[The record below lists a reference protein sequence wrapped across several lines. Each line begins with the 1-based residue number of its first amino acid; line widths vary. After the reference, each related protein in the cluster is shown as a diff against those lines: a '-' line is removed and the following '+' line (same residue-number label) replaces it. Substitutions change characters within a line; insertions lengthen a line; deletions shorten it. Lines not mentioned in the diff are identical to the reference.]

1 MMAETPKRKRGRP
14 KKVKFEDRYEIID
27 TQIAK
32 RKGKWFLKA
41 ISWISWEDVGQII
54 RSHIYNKWHLW
65 DQKRPLEPW
74 LNRIIS
80 NQIKNILRNHYG
92 NFIRPCAQCPFNA
105 SGSIDNINDANFC
118 SWTKTGKQDSS
129 CPLFLKWEKT
139 KKSSFQINM
148 ASSIDANENI
158 NVGLCKHFDIDHSK
172 NKLNKLMKENLTE
185 KQYHIYEMLYIKDLD
200 ITEAAERLGYKSNEK
215 GRKAGYKQIKNF
227 EKLFKDTAKK
237 LISEHDIV

>member
-1 MMAETPKRKRGRP
+1 
-14 KKVKFEDRYEIID
+14 
-27 TQIAK
+27 
-32 RKGKWFLKA
+32 
-41 ISWISWEDVGQII
+41 
-54 RSHIYNKWHLW
+54 
-65 DQKRPLEPW
+65 
-74 LNRIIS
+74 
-80 NQIKNILRNHYG
+80 
-92 NFIRPCAQCPFNA
+92 
-105 SGSIDNINDANFC
+105 
-118 SWTKTGKQDSS
+118 
-129 CPLFLKWEKT
+129 
-139 KKSSFQINM
+139 M

-200 ITEAAERLGYKSNEK
+200 ITEAAEKLGYKSNEK